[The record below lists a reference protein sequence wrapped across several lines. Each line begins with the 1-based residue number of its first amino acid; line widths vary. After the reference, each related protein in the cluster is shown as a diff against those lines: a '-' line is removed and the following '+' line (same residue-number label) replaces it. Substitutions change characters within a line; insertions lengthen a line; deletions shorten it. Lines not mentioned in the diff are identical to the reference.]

1 MKKKLIALIFVL
13 MAMPL
18 VHAQKSEITVKGSVK
33 FPDDKS
39 KIRIFYADKFDEVVI
54 DSFEVKAD
62 HTFEKKV
69 TLPFPGI
76 YYIDCQKWEYLE
88 FWGEDENIEVHFR
101 GQDTAKIKIKNPL
114 YEHIVNPGR
123 NNELMNLQN
132 YFDHMAYQGMISA
145 GKEVYQAGKSTCDE
159 WKEYVKKA
167 YDRNAETSEEYIKYL
182 VRYYGDRNSAISL
195 LYRLKDE
202 ELKNSILTYFQ
213 KNKPDYIPYV
223 KYVKEEEERLSQS
236 AKLEAGKIAPG
247 FSFPTPDGKKTLG
260 PENFKGKYLLI
271 DFWAS
276 WCGPCRKAIPHLK
289 EAYAKYKAQG
299 FEILS
304 VSIDR
309 KETDWKKALNEEK
322 MPWSQTCAPNSGK
335 DIMSTYQ
342 FSGIPHLVLLDKD
355 GKIIERGIVA
365 TELDETLA
373 KIIAE

>member
-1 MKKKLIALIFVL
+1 
-13 MAMPL
+13 MASL
-18 VHAQKSEITVKGSVK
+18 
-33 FPDDKS
+33 
-39 KIRIFYADKFDEVVI
+39 
-54 DSFEVKAD
+54 KAR
-62 HTFEKKV
+62 H
-69 TLPFPGI
+69 
-76 YYIDCQKWEYLE
+76 
-88 FWGEDENIEVHFR
+88 
-101 GQDTAKIKIKNPL
+101 
-114 YEHIVNPGR
+114 
-123 NNELMNLQN
+123 
-132 YFDHMAYQGMISA
+132 
-145 GKEVYQAGKSTCDE
+145 
-159 WKEYVKKA
+159 
-167 YDRNAETSEEYIKYL
+167 
-182 VRYYGDRNSAISL
+182 
-195 LYRLKDE
+195 
-202 ELKNSILTYFQ
+202 
-213 KNKPDYIPYV
+213 
-223 KYVKEEEERLSQS
+223 
-236 AKLEAGKIAPG
+236 
-247 FSFPTPDGKKTLG
+247 GKKTLG